1 MKEFLGIKQNVST
14 ELIEKKSKFI
24 ANIVIVQNKEE
35 AESRL
40 KEIRKKYYDA
50 KHNCF
55 CYRVI
60 DVIDEKENIIER
72 ESDDGE
78 PQGTAGGP
86 MLNIL
91 RKNNL
96 INVLVVVTRYF
107 GGILLGTG
115 GLVRAYSE
123 VTINAIAKA
132 EKQIMLIGYEMKAI
146 IEYSEFEKFKYYCI
160 KNCINITDL
169 KYGEKIF
176 CKITL
181 NEEKKEKLIKDYE
194 QKKINL
200 SFLKLL
206 DKKIIVKCI

>member
-1 MKEFLGIKQNVST
+1 MKEFITIKQNVT
-14 ELIEKKSKFI
+14 AELIEKKSKFI
-24 ANIVIVQNKEE
+24 ANLIVVQNKQE
-35 AESRL
+35 AEEKIR
-40 KEIRKKYYDA
+40 EIRKKYYDA
-50 KHNCF
+50 RHNCF
-55 CYRVI
+55 CYRII
-60 DVIDEKENIIER
+60 DKNESTIIER

-78 PQGTAGGP
+78 PQGTSGAP

-96 INVLVVVTRYF
+96 VNVLAIVTRYF

-123 VTINAIAKA
+123 VTLNAISKV
-132 EKQIMLIGYEMKAI
+132 EKQIIIEGYEMETV
-146 IEYSEFEKFKYYCI
+146 IEYSEFEKFRYYCN

-169 KYGEKIF
+169 KYEEKIF
-176 CKITL
+176 CKIAL

-200 SFLKLL
+200 SYLKLL
-206 DKKIIVKCI
+206 DKKIIAKCI